1 MSHGVHAVVD
11 GEIAADEVG
20 AHGGA
25 LACQRLIA
33 ADTVCSVLAVVD
45 AHGTCVSAVACVG
58 VVDWFGPVAAAAEA
72 WVWTWLVLVF
82 EWWDWLEWS
91 GVEG

>member
-1 MSHGVHAVVD
+1 MPCRVHAVVD

-25 LACQRLIA
+25 LARKRLVA
-33 ADTVCSVLAVVD
+33 AGTVCSVLAVID
-45 AHGTCVSAVACVG
+45 THGACVSAATSVG

-72 WVWTWLVLVF
+72 WF
-82 EWWDWLEWS
+82 
-91 GVEG
+91 